1 MKPKMKVKDILINI
15 GLVLGIVVCV
25 FLIVFKFTFT
35 KVVVKG
41 SSMNPTI
48 DNGATGYMVKVSK
61 HTKLERF
68 DVVSSKHGDDESF
81 YIIKRIL
88 GLPNEQVS
96 LKDNVLTINGQVIE
110 QNFSFIPTSKNFSVT
125 NWTLNDNEY
134 LLVGDNREITI
145 EPEVKTKEQIF
156 AKNGFVFATYDVLS
170 NDCINGDDYSSCPID
185 NRKWYYFKNGKQ

>member
-96 LKDNVLTINGQVIE
+96 LIDNVLTINGQVIE
-110 QNFSFIPTSKNFSVT
+110 QNLSFNPTTKNFSVT
-125 NWTLNDNEY
+125 SRT
-134 LLVGDNREITI
+134 
-145 EPEVKTKEQIF
+145 
-156 AKNGFVFATYDVLS
+156 
-170 NDCINGDDYSSCPID
+170 
-185 NRKWYYFKNGKQ
+185 